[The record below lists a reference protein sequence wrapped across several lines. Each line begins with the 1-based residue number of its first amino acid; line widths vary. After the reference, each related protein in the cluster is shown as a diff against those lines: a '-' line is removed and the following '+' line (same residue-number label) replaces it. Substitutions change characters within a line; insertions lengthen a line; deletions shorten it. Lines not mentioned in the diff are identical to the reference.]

1 MDKTREDIINNVA
14 QQFKDIKKATVADI
28 VKANFEAII
37 DEVADDNKVSIFEF
51 GTFDILVRK
60 EREGVNPQTHK
71 KITIPE
77 TYVPRFKPGKKFKE
91 AVQ

>member
-1 MDKTREDIINNVA
+1 MDKTREDIIVNVA
-14 QQFKDIKKATVADI
+14 HQFGDVKKSTVADI
-28 VKANFEAII
+28 VKATFETII
-37 DEVADDNKVSIFEF
+37 DEVSDGNKVSIFEF

-77 TYVPRFKPGKKFKE
+77 TSVPRFKPGKKFKE

>member
-1 MDKTREDIINNVA
+1 MDKTREDIISNVA
-14 QQFKDIKKATVADI
+14 QQFKGIKKSTVADI
-28 VKANFEAII
+28 VKATFETII
-37 DEVADDNKVSIFEF
+37 DEVADDNKVSIFDF

-77 TYVPRFKPGKKFKE
+77 TNVPRFKPGKKFKE